1 MIVVDASAAVELLLR
16 TKKGVR
22 VADRIAN
29 DGGPVFAPHLI
40 DPEVMQAF
48 RDLVRRK
55 QIELPHAEEALAV
68 FAKMPL
74 HRVPHAVL
82 WTRMWALRENV
93 SAYDATYVVV
103 AELLGA
109 TLITC
114 DGRLSRAPKLN
125 TTIELF

>member
-29 DGGPVFAPHLI
+29 DSGPVLAPHLI

-48 RDLVRRK
+48 RELVRTK
-55 QIELPHAEEALAV
+55 QIEVPHAEEALAV
-68 FAKMPL
+68 FASMPL
-74 HRVPHAVL
+74 RRVPHDVL
-82 WTRMWALRENV
+82 WTRMWALRDNI

-103 AELLGA
+103 AELSGA
-109 TLITC
+109 ALITC
-114 DGRLSRAPKLN
+114 DGRLSRAPGHDA
-125 TTIELF
+125 TIELF